1 MNAPLRPMT
10 VTSPTRESPPFSRP
24 GPELSS
30 DSRVLV
36 VGLGRTGLSC
46 VRYLAR
52 RGIPFEVVD
61 TRPDPPGLA
70 EFRLHFPGIE
80 PGLGGIDPGRVGRA
94 THLVVSP
101 GVSLR
106 EPAIAGA
113 LARGVPGLGDVELF
127 AREARA
133 PVAAITGSNGKSTVT
148 TLVGEMARDDGRDV
162 RVGGN
167 LGVPAL
173 DLLGETEPQLYV
185 LELSSFQ
192 LETTF
197 SLDAAVAT
205 VLNVSPDHMD
215 RYDSLGEY
223 AAAKARV
230 YRGSGTMVLNRDDP
244 WVVGMASAGRP
255 TLGFTLGRPAPGD
268 LGLVEVAG
276 ESWLAQGAEP
286 LVAEAALGIRG
297 RHNTAN
303 ALAALAIG
311 HAFGFAPGRMVGT
324 LERFRGLDHRCQ
336 WVAAAVGVDWYN
348 DSKGTNVGATIAA
361 VQGLR
366 PKGRVVLIAGG
377 DGKGADFGPLREALR
392 GLVRAVVLIGR
403 DGPRIAEALDGAVP
417 LVFAADLGA
426 AVAEARALTR
436 PGDAVLLSPACA
448 SFDMFRNYEH
458 RGESFVAAVRAELG
472 Q

>member
-1 MNAPLRPMT
+1 VALANPPAEQTPSGDPQAGL
-10 VTSPTRESPPFSRP
+10 TSGSRA
-24 GPELSS
+24 
-30 DSRVLV
+30 LV

-46 VRYLAR
+46 ARYLAR
-52 RGIPFEVVD
+52 RGIPFDVVD
-61 TRPDPPGLA
+61 TRADPPGLA
-70 EFRLHFPGIE
+70 EFRQEFPAID
-80 PGLGGIDPGRVGRA
+80 PGLGGIEPGRLSRA

-113 LARGVPGLGDVELF
+113 LARGVPGIGDIELF

-148 TLVGEMARDDGRDV
+148 TLVGEMARDQGRDV

-173 DLLGETEPQLYV
+173 DLLGEREPELYV

-192 LETTF
+192 LETTY
-197 SLDAAVAT
+197 SLDAVVAT

-215 RYDSLGEY
+215 RYPGLGEY

-230 YRGSGTMVLNRDDP
+230 YRGSGVMVLNRDDP

-255 TLGFTLGRPAPGD
+255 ILGFTLGAPRAGD
-268 LGLVEVAG
+268 FGLLEGSG
-276 ESWLAQGAEP
+276 EPGLARDGEP
-286 LVAEAALGIRG
+286 LVAESALRIRG

-311 HAFGFAPGRMVGT
+311 AALGLAPAQMVST
-324 LERFRGLDHRCQ
+324 LARFPGLAHRCQ
-336 WVAAAVGVDWYN
+336 WVASAGGVDWYN
-348 DSKGTNVGATIAA
+348 DSKGTNVGATVAA

-366 PKGRVVLIAGG
+366 PAGQVVLIAGG
-377 DGKGADFGPLREALR
+377 DGKGADFAPLRQALP
-392 GLVRAVVLIGR
+392 GAVRAVVLIGR
-403 DGPRIAEALDGAVP
+403 DGPRIASALAGALPVVLAP
-417 LVFAADLGA
+417 DLRA
-426 AVAEARALTR
+426 AVAEARGLAR

-458 RGESFVAAVRAELG
+458 RGEAFVAAVRAELG
-472 Q
+472 P